1 MDLGVN
7 AILAQITQ
15 DYKRRRLEAPEMESE
30 AEESDDE
37 ARSACADQPVE
48 PTLDLKDSVCE
59 KHSRPLELFC
69 STDHACICTQCAEE
83 DHAGHAAVPVEG
95 EWLRRHEEL
104 KTEVLQVKQGILDRQ
119 KKTEEL
125 KRQTR
130 LSREDAEERVKEGQ
144 QTLDAILR
152 SVERCQSE
160 LEEAIEGEQRV
171 VESKA
176 QGLLKELE
184 QEIKGL
190 NCRKAQ
196 LKEVSRCRDHVRVL
210 ESLPSQ
216 PPSPCAKDWDNV
228 LVHPNLRVGT
238 VRSVIS
244 PHDKYRRATNVGSIL
259 LTPQENECL
268 FNYLG
273 RKCISLCSAVVQ
285 VFAADRNSSW
295 MKRCCGVACLVKDN
309 PQRSY
314 FIRVFDIKDGKMM
327 FEQEFY
333 NNFSISCSRSYF
345 ISFPGDSCQVG
356 LNFANEEEAKRF
368 RAAAGELLGRR
379 QRKTEKRRDPPN
391 GPALPMATVDI
402 KNPEINN
409 VRFHNNNIMH
419 SSFSKDRK
427 KAKGKRKR
435 LTKADIGTPSNF
447 QHIGHVGWDPNTGF
461 DLNNLDP
468 ELKNLFDMCGI
479 SEAQLKDRETSKVI
493 YDFIEKKGGVEAVK
507 NELRRQGPPRWCGR
521 ALRRRPRPRLLRP
534 GPRPGPPPPPHPQNG
549 GGEPLPSPQG
559 KSALLEQIRGGTQL
573 KRVEPGSRPVSSTG
587 RDALLDQIRQGIQL
601 KTVTDGPDS
610 APPTPAPS
618 AGIVGAL
625 MEVMQKRSKAIHSSD
640 EDEDDDEEEDFEDD
654 DEWDD

>member
-1 MDLGVN
+1 M
-7 AILAQITQ
+7 
-15 DYKRRRLEAPEMESE
+15 S
-30 AEESDDE
+30 
-37 ARSACADQPVE
+37 
-48 PTLDLKDSVCE
+48 
-59 KHSRPLELFC
+59 
-69 STDHACICTQCAEE
+69 
-83 DHAGHAAVPVEG
+83 GH
-95 EWLRRHEEL
+95 
-104 KTEVLQVKQGILDRQ
+104 
-119 KKTEEL
+119 
-125 KRQTR
+125 
-130 LSREDAEERVKEGQ
+130 
-144 QTLDAILR
+144 
-152 SVERCQSE
+152 
-160 LEEAIEGEQRV
+160 
-171 VESKA
+171 
-176 QGLLKELE
+176 
-184 QEIKGL
+184 
-190 NCRKAQ
+190 
-196 LKEVSRCRDHVRVL
+196 
-210 ESLPSQ
+210 
-216 PPSPCAKDWDNV
+216 PPQ
-228 LVHPNLRVGT
+228 
-238 VRSVIS
+238 
-244 PHDKYRRATNVGSIL
+244 RRATNVGSIL

-273 RKCISLCSAVVQ
+273 RKCITLCSAVVQ
-285 VFAADRNSSW
+285 VYAADRTSTW
-295 MKRCCGVACLVKDN
+295 VKRCCGVACLVKDN

-333 NNFSISCSRSYF
+333 NSFSISCSRSYF
-345 ISFPGDSCQVG
+345 LSFAGDSCQMG

-368 RAAAGELLGRR
+368 RAAAGELIGRR

-419 SSFSKDRK
+419 SSFSKEK
-427 KAKGKRKR
+427 KKVKGKRKR

-479 SEAQLKDRETSKVI
+479 SEAQLKDKETSKVI

-507 NELRRQGPPRWCGR
+507 NELRRQ
-521 ALRRRPRPRLLRP
+521 A
-534 GPRPGPPPPPHPQNG
+534 PPPPP
-549 GGEPLPSPQG
+549 SRG

-573 KRVEPGSRPVSSTG
+573 KKVEQSSRPVSSTG

-625 MEVMQKRSKAIHSSD
+625 MEVMQKRSKAIPSRRHCGGSHGGD
-640 EDEDDDEEEDFEDD
+640 AEEEQGHPLLR
-654 DEWDD
+654 

>member
-1 MDLGVN
+1 MALSSIPLSEWQFLCTVCQDVFTEPVSTPCGHNFCKACLTGFWDGTDKYQCPLCKKRFEGPMDLGVN

-125 KRQTR
+125 KRQMR
-130 LSREDAEERVKEGQ
+130 LSREDAEERMKEGQ

-152 SVERCQSE
+152 SVEKCQSE

-244 PHDKYRRATNVGSIL
+244 PHDKYVRAKMTELVDAEFKKIRHYAVDDILVNGS
-259 LTPQENECL
+259 T
-268 FNYLG
+268 
-273 RKCISLCSAVVQ
+273 
-285 VFAADRNSSW
+285 W
-295 MKRCCGVACLVKDN
+295 
-309 PQRSY
+309 
-314 FIRVFDIKDGKMM
+314 
-327 FEQEFY
+327 
-333 NNFSISCSRSYF
+333 
-345 ISFPGDSCQVG
+345 
-356 LNFANEEEAKRF
+356 
-368 RAAAGELLGRR
+368 
-379 QRKTEKRRDPPN
+379 
-391 GPALPMATVDI
+391 
-402 KNPEINN
+402 
-409 VRFHNNNIMH
+409 
-419 SSFSKDRK
+419 SSFELSKDRK
-427 KAKGKRKR
+427 EVHSPSVFANGSQYMFLTR
-435 LTKADIGTPSNF
+435 LTVLGE
-447 QHIGHVGWDPNTGF
+447 HVFSSGRHYWEVNVEGKTSWHLGVV
-461 DLNNLDP
+461 
-468 ELKNLFDMCGI
+468 E
-479 SEAQLKDRETSKVI
+479 ETFS
-493 YDFIEKKGGVEAVK
+493 
-507 NELRRQGPPRWCGR
+507 RQCRKPM
-521 ALRRRPRPRLLRP
+521 
-534 GPRPGPPPPPHPQNG
+534 PQNG
-549 GGEPLPSPQG
+549 FWLLHFKEGNSLRALDDSPVQLSLSSELNEVGVYVDYEEGEISFYNVEARSFLFSFTG
-559 KSALLEQIRGGTQL
+559 NTFTEKLCLLLNPRDTD
-573 KRVEPGSRPVSSTG
+573 KEPMILSPVS
-587 RDALLDQIRQGIQL
+587 
-601 KTVTDGPDS
+601 KT
-610 APPTPAPS
+610 
-618 AGIVGAL
+618 
-625 MEVMQKRSKAIHSSD
+625 
-640 EDEDDDEEEDFEDD
+640 
-654 DEWDD
+654 